1 MRMNEPVRSDNDT
14 PPTSPHFTLLGQL
27 LVLGF
32 LVFMVMGL
40 IKLGLI
46 WFG

>member
-1 MRMNEPVRSDNDT
+1 MDMDKPIETDKTDSREPLAL
-14 PPTSPHFTLLGQL
+14 TLLGQA

-40 IKLGLI
+40 VKLGMV